1 MSAWSCGNRYMRY
14 DTACQK
20 EWMHM
25 ARHAAIVAV
34 PNQQTNSELQH
45 RCMCCERI
53 IENLSAEAMSI
64 GLDLKLG
71 LVSDECA
78 LICNDC
84 TARLVE
90 ARNLPARP
98 SNGRK

>member
-1 MSAWSCGNRYMRY
+1 
-14 DTACQK
+14 
-20 EWMHM
+20 M

-84 TARLVE
+84 TGRLIE
-90 ARNLPARP
+90 AQNLRGPQANR
-98 SNGRK
+98 RR

>member
-1 MSAWSCGNRYMRY
+1 MN
-14 DTACQK
+14 
-20 EWMHM
+20 M
-25 ARHAAIVAV
+25 ARHAAIIVV
-34 PNQQTNSELQH
+34 SDPQTSSELQH
-45 RCMCCERI
+45 RCMCCGMM
-53 IENLSAEAMSI
+53 IENLSDETTSTTSI

-90 ARNLPARP
+90 AKARP

>member
-1 MSAWSCGNRYMRY
+1 MN
-14 DTACQK
+14 
-20 EWMHM
+20 M

-34 PNQQTNSELQH
+34 PAQQANSDLQH
-45 RCMCCERI
+45 RCMCCGGV
-53 IENLSAEAMSI
+53 IENLSDEATSI

-84 TARLVE
+84 TTLLA
-90 ARNLPARP
+90 AAKARP
-98 SNGRK
+98 SSRA